1 MKNTIKNLLLILTI
15 VTLVFSLASCF
26 RDKDN
31 GDTTT
36 PEQEEENNTPQ
47 PEAPVDYR
55 AEYCE
60 KFNGFVANNRY
71 ATVDLSIT
79 TVTGSQSLVSTFSLN
94 NDSTVDYAIEK
105 LSTIKVNEDGTITFP
120 ESYKEIFLGTAT
132 ISADKSL
139 VELDGEFVDLGNDY
153 SLLDGSFCFESDNL
167 DNFKVN
173 DDGSVSFNIRN
184 ADQFLGCNNELKNMT
199 VNISYNDYGFTAI
212 TINCNSASSTINYK
226 YTFGEVVK

>member
-1 MKNTIKNLLLILTI
+1 M
-15 VTLVFSLASCF
+15 
-26 RDKDN
+26 
-31 GDTTT
+31 
-36 PEQEEENNTPQ
+36 
-47 PEAPVDYR
+47 
-55 AEYCE
+55 
-60 KFNGFVANNRY
+60 
-71 ATVDLSIT
+71 
-79 TVTGSQSLVSTFSLN
+79 
-94 NDSTVDYAIEK
+94 
-105 LSTIKVNEDGTITFP
+105 
-120 ESYKEIFLGTAT
+120 
-132 ISADKSL
+132 
-139 VELDGEFVDLGNDY
+139 ELDGEFVDLGNDY